1 MKNLS
6 LSHGR
11 VANAIYA
18 QFLQNLTEVLEF
30 VSLQFWGKKNLQ
42 LIKSTEV
49 VMEAE
54 QFPQGERL
62 LSTRWIM
69 KTFLNLNLKWKKMN
83 SGPDQD
89 SVMGKSGRA
98 HGMCSRKWVGFNVV
112 QSWNEW
118 IQRELEGIPGKR
130 WTVP

>member
-1 MKNLS
+1 MGGLPMLS
-6 LSHGR
+6 MHNFPTKPYSSARICVTSILGQEKFATHQINRGSNGSWAVPPR
-11 VANAIYA
+11 RESSFYKVDNEGI
-18 QFLQNLTEVLEF
+18 LEPEP
-30 VSLQFWGKKNLQ
+30 
-42 LIKSTEV
+42 EV
-49 VMEAE
+49 VK
-54 QFPQGERL
+54 L
-62 LSTRWIM
+62 
-69 KTFLNLNLKWKKMN
+69 KMN